1 MSTLRLLKYHD
12 CEGKDFGEGYMRAG
26 YACSFALGSLSARL
40 TVRPRR
46 AHADFDVMTFLFQRK
61 GQSGLELCPG
71 RKISTE
77 FGYGD
82 TWVPV
87 DVEEGAIVINVGCV
101 AIFVRIR
108 RAS

>member
-1 MSTLRLLKYHD
+1 
-12 CEGKDFGEGYMRAG
+12 
-26 YACSFALGSLSARL
+26 
-40 TVRPRR
+40 
-46 AHADFDVMTFLFQRK
+46 MTFLFQRK

-87 DVEEGAIVINVGCV
+87 DVEEGAIVINVGSAAFSEV
-101 AIFVRIR
+101 ALGRSSSEFTC
-108 RAS
+108 AATS